1 MKDVMDDLMGKDER
15 YSKGDVRMMLEKQ
28 GVKKLRFI
36 TLSLSA
42 SRIISSR

>member
-1 MKDVMDDLMGKDER
+1 MKDIEKEIR
-15 YSKGDVRMMLEKQ
+15 GDVKVMLEKQ
-28 GVKKLRFI
+28 GVKLRFI